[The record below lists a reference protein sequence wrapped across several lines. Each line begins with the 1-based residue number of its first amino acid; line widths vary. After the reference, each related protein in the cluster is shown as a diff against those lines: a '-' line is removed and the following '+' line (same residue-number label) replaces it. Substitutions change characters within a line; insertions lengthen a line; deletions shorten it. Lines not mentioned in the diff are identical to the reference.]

1 MFLTTLKTIN
11 LVIFSKITQSKEEG
25 VKEKPHRDLISLLRR
40 ILRLVRTLCRVS
52 LAIRRYA
59 VNKNDSR
66 IMMDIQNYLKPP
78 STDNLPS
85 YNKDLNRGNLYFNK
99 HVFSMDSNHT
109 FPSWA
114 RHLCSLSP
122 TDRLV
127 CDTERLRRY
136 LRGHQS
142 FSQYDE
148 IIQKALVKSVVYH
161 RYDRKRIIL
170 NQVPLSFIKIS
181 CCND

>member
-1 MFLTTLKTIN
+1 MAQR
-11 LVIFSKITQSKEEG
+11 STQE
-25 VKEKPHRDLISLLRR
+25 LMLLLHR

-85 YNKDLNRGNLYFNK
+85 YKMDLNRGNLYFNK
-99 HVFSMDSNHT
+99 HVFSMDSNHA

-114 RHLCSLSP
+114 RNLCYLP
-122 TDRLV
+122 VGEERFRYDAGVGL
-127 CDTERLRRY
+127 ERLRSY
-136 LRGHQS
+136 LRGHPA
-142 FSQYDE
+142 FSQFNE
-148 IIQKALVKSVVYH
+148 HIQKALVQNVMYH
-161 RYDRKRIIL
+161 RYDKKRIIL
-170 NQVPLSFIKIS
+170 NQVNLL
-181 CCND
+181 

>member
-1 MFLTTLKTIN
+1 MKKDKMIA
-11 LVIFSKITQSKEEG
+11 
-25 VKEKPHRDLISLLRR
+25 HRSTDELMLLLHRT
-40 ILRLVRTLCRVS
+40 LRLVRTLCRVS

-85 YNKDLNRGNLYFNK
+85 YNMDLNRGNLYFNK

-114 RHLCSLSP
+114 RSLCNLPIGERRFQHDSGVGL
-122 TDRLV
+122 
-127 CDTERLRRY
+127 ERLRSY
-136 LRGHQS
+136 LRGHPS
-142 FSQYDE
+142 FSQFNE
-148 IIQKALVKSVVYH
+148 RIQKALVLNVMYH
-161 RYDRKRIIL
+161 RYDKKRIIL
-170 NQVPLSFIKIS
+170 NQV
-181 CCND
+181 